1 MAEALHRPAPE
12 LPEAVGAGIAV
23 FDLDGTLSLRDTF
36 LPFLLGCL
44 WRIPARWSALPRLVL
59 VTAAHYAGFV
69 DNHALKAIFLTAIL
83 GGATE
88 DELRPWT
95 VKFLDHLIRRGLRQD
110 AVAALAAH
118 RAAGATTV
126 LATASPELYVRPL
139 AARLGFDA
147 VIATRLERRVDGR
160 FTGRLDGGN
169 CHGPEK
175 AARFATWRASAQASG
190 PVTVY
195 TDHHADLPLLAMAD
209 HPFAVSPTRRLREA
223 AASRNISLVAW
234 N

>member
-1 MAEALHRPAPE
+1 MAEALRRPA
-12 LPEAVGAGIAV
+12 LEAVGTGIAV
-23 FDLDGTLSLRDTF
+23 FDLDGTLSRRDTF
-36 LPFLLGCL
+36 LPFLLGYL
-44 WRIPARWSALPRLVL
+44 RRNPARWSALPRLAVA
-59 VTAAHYAGFV
+59 TAAYYAGFI
-69 DNHALKAIFLTAIL
+69 DNHALKASFLTAIV
-83 GGATE
+83 GGATK

-95 VKFLDHLIRRGLRQD
+95 ATFLDRLIRTGLRPD
-110 AVAALAAH
+110 ALAALAAH

-147 VIATRLERRVDGR
+147 MIATRLERDADGR

-175 AARFATWRASAQASG
+175 ATRFARWRASGQASG
-190 PVTVY
+190 AITVY

-209 HPFAVSPTRRLREA
+209 HLFAVSPTRRLRQA
-223 AASRNISLVAW
+223 AANGSISLVAW

>member
-1 MAEALHRPAPE
+1 M
-12 LPEAVGAGIAV
+12 PEAVGTGIAV
-23 FDLDGTLSLRDTF
+23 FDLDGTLSRRDTF
-36 LPFLLGCL
+36 LPFLLGYL
-44 WRIPARWSALPRLVL
+44 RRNPARWGALPRL
-59 VTAAHYAGFV
+59 AAATVAHCAGFI
-69 DNHALKAIFLTAIL
+69 DNHALKSTFLTAIL

-88 DELRPWT
+88 DDLRPWT
-95 VKFLDHLIRRGLRQD
+95 ATFLDRLIRTGLRPG
-110 AVAALAAH
+110 ALAALAAH

-147 VIATRLERRVDGR
+147 MIATRLERNADGR

-175 AARFATWRASAQASG
+175 AARFARWRAGAQASG

-209 HPFAVSPTRRLREA
+209 HPFAVSPTRRLQKA
-223 AASRNISLVAW
+223 AASRSISLAMW